1 MLCTDAWLLF
11 FLLKITVTIH
21 DKIILYDFCKISSFS
36 LTESE
41 HQYAH
46 FVQIM
51 LSLQGSHSL
60 FHTLGTSSLL
70 SLSAL
75 FMPSAK
81 QRDCIFSDHCQKL
94 SWHSILNPSTI

>member
-70 SLSAL
+70 SAL
-75 FMPSAK
+75 PFRSVYAICK
-81 QRDCIFSDHCQKL
+81 TAGLYIFRPLPKVKL
-94 SWHSILNPSTI
+94 A